1 MIIWEWR
8 GRARLARSQAYPRH
22 FRDVVVAE
30 LRKVSGFLGA
40 YLSQR
45 QQGDRVEFLVLTRWQ
60 SMNSIQAFA
69 GSTAGKA
76 VVEPSAMSA
85 LDDFDDTA
93 QHDEVVEE
101 VNSSS
106 PDA

>member
-1 MIIWEWR
+1 MIIREWR
-8 GRARLARSQAYPRH
+8 GRARLAKSHAYPGY
-22 FRDVVVAE
+22 FRDVVVPE

-60 SMNSIQAFA
+60 SMNSIRAFA
-69 GSTAGKA
+69 GSSVDKA
-76 VVEPSAMSA
+76 VVEPGAMSA
-85 LDDFDDTA
+85 LDDFDHTA
-93 QHDEVVEE
+93 QHYEVIEE
-101 VNSSS
+101 VNSSP